1 MVTALLHT
9 YEGKKMTGK
18 ENRYF
23 FPLCVLPVFQETQS
37 PQPFVYIKT
46 LLLN

>member
-1 MVTALLHT
+1 MVTALLHM

-23 FPLCVLPVFQETQS
+23 FPLCVLPVFQET
-37 PQPFVYIKT
+37 VTAT
-46 LLLN
+46 LCIY